1 MLYQK
6 IVDYL
11 IGNIEKGMILP
22 GEKLPS
28 LRKISD
34 QFDVSLSTAVEA
46 YSRLELFGYVEA
58 RNRSGYFARLPIT
71 TDNILKPSKSF
82 KSKVSKIEH
91 IDEIIELMNQSSDK
105 MSAPFGFGTPA
116 QNHFPNKLINRQI
129 VQTLKQH
136 PEVSGTYIF
145 GEGLLD
151 LRQSLGKWI
160 RPWVGVTPTENI
172 LITNGCLEALNLSL
186 AAYCDVGDVVAIES
200 PCYFGILHAINYHG
214 LRALEVKTDPQKGLD
229 PEALEGLAKSNKIK
243 VLISN
248 PNAQNPLGFTMS
260 DERKKDILA
269 ICHRYNIKII
279 EDDLYGELSFEKKR
293 PKSYKYFDKEGI
305 VTYCSSFS
313 KFLGPG
319 LRLGWCIPPG
329 DTEVF
334 IRHKLSLN
342 LATASLYQYA
352 VARILKTENLLK
364 YGQELADY
372 YQKNLN
378 IYSNVLT
385 NQLGGKLS
393 LSQPTGSY
401 FLWGRIEGLNSTSAY
416 QRAKKQK
423 LSFTPGHL
431 FSANKH
437 YENYFRINCAHEFN
451 EKRNEELTAL
461 AKILDS

>member
-11 IGNIEKGMILP
+11 IGNIEKGLILP

-28 LRKISD
+28 LRRIAD

-58 RNRSGYFARLPIT
+58 NSRSGYFASLPMT
-71 TDNILKPSKSF
+71 AENILKPSRSF

-105 MSAPFGFGTPA
+105 TSAPFGFGTPA
-116 QNHFPNKLINRQI
+116 QKHFPNKLINRHI
-129 VQTLKQH
+129 IQTLKEY
-136 PEVSGTYIF
+136 PEVSGEYLF
-145 GEGLLD
+145 GEGD
-151 LRQSLGKWI
+151 PGLRQSLGKWI
-160 RPWVGVTPTENI
+160 RPWVGVCPTDNI

-214 LRALEVKTDPQKGLD
+214 LKALEVKTDPHKGLD
-229 PEALEGLAKSNKIK
+229 PEAFEVLAKSNKIK

-248 PNAQNPLGFTMS
+248 PNAHNPLGLTMS
-260 DERKKDILA
+260 DQRKKDILT
-269 ICHRYNIKII
+269 ICGRYNIKLI
-279 EDDLYGELSFEKKR
+279 EDDLYGELTFEKKR
-293 PKSYKYFDKEGI
+293 PKTYKYFDKDGI

-319 LRLGWCIPPG
+319 LRLGWCIPPE
-329 DTEVF
+329 DTEPF

-342 LATASLYQYA
+342 LATASLYQYT
-352 VARILKTENLLK
+352 VARILKTENILK
-364 YGQELADY
+364 YGQDLAEY
-372 YQKNLN
+372 YQKNLG
-378 IYSNVLT
+378 IYANVLT
-385 NQLGGKLS
+385 NHLGGKIS
-393 LSQPTGSY
+393 LSRPTGSY
-401 FLWGRIEGLNSTSAY
+401 FLWGRIEGLNSTDAY

-461 AKILDS
+461 SQILGS